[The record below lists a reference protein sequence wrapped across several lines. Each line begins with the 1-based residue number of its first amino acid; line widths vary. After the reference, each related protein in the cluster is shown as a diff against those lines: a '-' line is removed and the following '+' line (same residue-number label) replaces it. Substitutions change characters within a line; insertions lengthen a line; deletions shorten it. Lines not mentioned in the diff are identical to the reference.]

1 MAGAGFKTF
10 NSGDILSASD
20 VNTYLMQQAVM
31 NFANAAA
38 RTSAFPAL
46 TSANEGLLSYLADAN
61 SLEIYNGSA
70 WVQVGNSYSAWT
82 AYTPSLT
89 NLVLGS
95 GSVDFAYSRV
105 GNRINL
111 RGKFTFGSTSSI
123 SGAATFSLPVTAN
136 GNSYGM
142 CVLRANNTDYEGVAI
157 GGSANV
163 VCSAFNTAGTYS
175 LRSNTSAT
183 IPNTWSS
190 GDTISFSLTFEA
202 A

>member
-31 NFANAAA
+31 NFADTTA
-38 RTSAFPAL
+38 RGSAFPSL
-46 TSANEGLLSYLADAN
+46 TSANEGLLTYIANTN
-61 SLEIYNGSA
+61 SLEVYNGSA
-70 WVQVGNSYSAWT
+70 WVQVGNSNAAWT

-111 RGKFTFGSTSSI
+111 QT
-123 SGAATFSLPVTAN
+123 VTLTE
-136 GNSYGM
+136 
-142 CVLRANNTDYEGVAI
+142 CV
-157 GGSANV
+157 
-163 VCSAFNTAGTYS
+163 F
-175 LRSNTSAT
+175 
-183 IPNTWSS
+183 
-190 GDTISFSLTFEA
+190 FEPITLITKELQ
-202 A
+202 